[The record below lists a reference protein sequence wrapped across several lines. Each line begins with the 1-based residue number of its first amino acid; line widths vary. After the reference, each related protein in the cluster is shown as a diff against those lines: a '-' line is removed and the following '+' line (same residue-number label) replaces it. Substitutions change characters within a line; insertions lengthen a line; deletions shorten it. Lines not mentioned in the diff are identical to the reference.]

1 MGTEHPTLAAILLV
15 DDSPTDVMIAKEA
28 LSLSTV
34 KNPVHVVSD
43 GDEALDFLYRR
54 GKHSD
59 APRPGLILLDLN
71 LPRRSGQEVLAT
83 IKTDDNLKSIPVV
96 VLTTSH
102 AQSDIQKSYRLHAN
116 SYITKPVD
124 FDQLAKVVQAN
135 QHYWFQMV
143 TLPEA
148 TEHEHAH

>member
-1 MGTEHPTLAAILLV
+1 MAANIAVILLV

-28 LSLSTV
+28 LELSSV
-34 KNPVHVVSD
+34 ANPVHVVTD
-43 GDEALDFLYRR
+43 GDEALDFVYRR
-54 GKHSD
+54 GKHAD

-71 LPRRSGQEVLAT
+71 LPRRSGHEVLAT
-83 IKTDDNLKSIPVV
+83 IKADDDLKSIPVV

-102 AQSDIQKSYRLHAN
+102 AQSDIVKSYRSHAN

-143 TLPEA
+143 TLPDAAER
-148 TEHEHAH
+148 EHAHERH